1 MRAQN
6 GHLTHGRGPEDDTH
20 RVSPLMSVP
29 ARGAGRVS
37 GPTGRACSLCVT
49 ASGSV
54 VTASPARAAVG
65 DEHWSVRAGA
75 PVIGRGG
82 SRMVPVSWNA
92 VSCTK
97 PSDAAAGAG

>member
-1 MRAQN
+1 M
-6 GHLTHGRGPEDDTH
+6 
-20 RVSPLMSVP
+20 
-29 ARGAGRVS
+29 
-37 GPTGRACSLCVT
+37 T